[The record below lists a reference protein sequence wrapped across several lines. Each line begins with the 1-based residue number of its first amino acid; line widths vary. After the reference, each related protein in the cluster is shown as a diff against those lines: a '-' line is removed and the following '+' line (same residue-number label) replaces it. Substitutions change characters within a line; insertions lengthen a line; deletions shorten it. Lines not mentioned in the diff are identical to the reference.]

1 MVIDIPVQGEIGVQA
16 ASESVTIKKQVKKII
31 ALVKTVIKIDES
43 IPESERPTL
52 EKAKDVEASAV
63 IVDQNGAETGDT
75 VEFVEK
81 EDLPPAEIVIISI
94 VNIEAGV
101 KVGEDFNLPR
111 TVEAIWSDGRRE
123 DKAVVWSPSTADTSE
138 EGIFTFTGTVPG
150 YACSAKLVL
159 TIEAL
164 PTTFTLTYTAD
175 ANGSIDGDTMQTV
188 EHGKDGSEVT
198 AVPNEG
204 YCFVEWSDGIKTAS
218 RTDTNVM
225 ADITVTAEFAINE
238 YTVTFEDYDGTVLKT
253 EMVKHGEDATAP
265 VDPKRECYTFTGWD
279 KVFDNVTSDLVVTA
293 LYRYNELTT
302 LGEMIGIARERTRP
316 AYTSEIEEWN
326 TYWGDFEAA
335 LTTAEGQYD
344 NLKEQYPLTS
354 EEESALTEARKVL
367 QRVTEILDDIAD
379 FDEALG
385 NRGDPKG
392 LVETVY
398 ERSLVTSDGFQSGRL
413 RCYYDKETGDFYW
426 MLSGYMQEQDLYSGT
441 TGTGMNPGLQ
451 NVMLS
456 DSITKLQSGEHTVD
470 IYNEDGTRKTR
481 EQLETE
487 GIKLAIHW
495 LTEAEIST
503 WIYANLVGLEE
514 ECKLIGETSDGT
526 EFVRTYTFYFVD
538 AGIELFDP
546 NFRYCVVNGIVQRD
560 LTGYNILTYIAG
572 DNGTILGEE
581 EQAVK
586 HGEDGSE
593 VTAVPDEGYH
603 FVKWSD
609 GITDN
614 PRTDTNVTENITV
627 TAEFAANTYTIT
639 FDAQEGTVDPG
650 TKPVTY
656 DSAYG
661 ELPTP
666 ERMGYT
672 FEGWFT
678 EATGGEEVTEETIVA
693 TAGDHTLYAQWI
705 AKTYT
710 VTMQ

>member
-1 MVIDIPVQGEIGVQA
+1 MKKTLFTILICLVMIFSITACSLQSPTQPTTPAQTDTPKTTQPDTKSSQPEVTLVYAEVNPLDSIVGKMAVKFKEKIEELSGGKMTLDIQHSGV
-16 ASESVTIKKQVKKII
+16 
-31 ALVKTVIKIDES
+31 L
-43 IPESERPTL
+43 
-52 EKAKDVEASAV
+52 
-63 IVDQNGAETGDT
+63 GAENDVLDT
-75 VEFVEK
+75 MLGGGGTVDMSRISAFSLTSYGGEKSKLLALPFTFVSREHFWNFANSDLAPEFLLEPHENGSGVRGLFYGEEGFRHFFSSK
-81 EDLPPAEIVIISI
+81 DINGMEDLKGMKIRVS
-94 VNIEAGV
+94 
-101 KVGEDFNLPR
+101 
-111 TVEAIWSDGRRE
+111 
-123 DKAVVWSPSTADTSE
+123 
-138 EGIFTFTGTVPG
+138 
-150 YACSAKLVL
+150 
-159 TIEAL
+159 
-164 PTTFTLTYTAD
+164 
-175 ANGSIDGDTMQTV
+175 
-188 EHGKDGSEVT
+188 
-198 AVPNEG
+198 
-204 YCFVEWSDGIKTAS
+204 
-218 RTDTNVM
+218 
-225 ADITVTAEFAINE
+225 
-238 YTVTFEDYDGTVLKT
+238 
-253 EMVKHGEDATAP
+253 
-265 VDPKRECYTFTGWD
+265 VDPVMTGM
-279 KVFDNVTSDLVVTA
+279 V
-293 LYRYNELTT
+293 
-302 LGEMIGIARERTRP
+302 
-316 AYTSEIEEWN
+316 
-326 TYWGDFEAA
+326 
-335 LTTAEGQYD
+335 
-344 NLKEQYPLTS
+344 
-354 EEESALTEARKVL
+354 
-367 QRVTEILDDIAD
+367 
-379 FDEALG
+379 EALG

-627 TAEFAANTYTIT
+627 
-639 FDAQEGTVDPG
+639 
-650 TKPVTY
+650 
-656 DSAYG
+656 
-661 ELPTP
+661 
-666 ERMGYT
+666 
-672 FEGWFT
+672 
-678 EATGGEEVTEETIVA
+678 
-693 TAGDHTLYAQWI
+693 
-705 AKTYT
+705 
-710 VTMQ
+710 